1 LRLALFGGT
10 FDPIHNGHL
19 AMAREAAGRCA
30 LDRVWIIPANRPP
43 HKASATHAPYK
54 DRLRMVEIACAA
66 EPGFEASRL
75 EEGEGRSYSIDT
87 IEKVRATLKPEDELH
102 FLIGADAF
110 AEIETWHRWQDV
122 VREVSFIV
130 VSRPGKQYAIPAG
143 ARVERIDG
151 LALPASSSEIRRR
164 LAAGDWNVD
173 VPAEVLAYI
182 RSRGLYGTT
191 ASASR

>member
-1 LRLALFGGT
+1 MRLALFGGT

-19 AMAREAAGRCA
+19 AMAREAARRCR

-43 HKASATHAPYK
+43 HKASATHAPYE
-54 DRLRMVEIACAA
+54 DRFRMVEIACAG
-66 EPGFEASRL
+66 EPCFEASRL

-87 IEKVRATLKPEDELH
+87 IEKVRAALQPEDELH

-122 VREVSFIV
+122 VRAVSFIV

-143 ARVERIDG
+143 ARVDRIDG

-164 LAAGDWNVD
+164 LAAGDADVD
-173 VPAEVLAYI
+173 LPAEVLDYI
-182 RSRGLYGTT
+182 RGRGLYKV
-191 ASASR
+191 RQ